1 MYGLPRPEIKDFG
14 TSFRITIYRK
24 AFDTDIFGVKNPA
37 VHTHKS
43 GGLREDSAVYGQNSG
58 GLFLNQEKP
67 GVLIQNI
74 LDWNV
79 IESRCNQNNFNITTI
94 EKMQLLYNNFLMSDQ
109 SFSALSVRK
118 LIGCADSTARSLISK
133 LKDMELLIPV
143 QGKGKG
149 VYRFKKNIEL

>member
-1 MYGLPRPEIKDFG
+1 MALHFVSHSIVKRLIQ
-14 TSFRITIYRK
+14 IYSELKIRR
-24 AFDTDIFGVKNPA
+24 FIPINP
-37 VHTHKS
+37 
-43 GGLREDSAVYGQNSG
+43 AVYGQDSD
-58 GLFLNQEKP
+58 GLFMNQVKP

-74 LDWNV
+74 LDWSV
-79 IESRCNQNNFNITTI
+79 IESRCNQNNFNVTTI
-94 EKMQLLYNNFLMSDQ
+94 EKIQLLYNNFLMPDQ

-143 QGKGKG
+143 QGKEKG